1 MKIPVGV
8 SACVLGEE
16 VRYDGGHKRHRFV
29 TDELSRWFA
38 YVPVCPEVAI
48 GLGIPRP
55 TIRLVEEDGQIHVRG
70 TQDSSLDVT
79 DKMHQFADQKL
90 PTLTHLCGYV
100 VCAKSPSCG
109 MERVPVF
116 SEGNPQGE
124 KRGVG
129 LWTAR
134 LMEAMPWLPVEENGR
149 LQDIMLRE
157 NFVMRVFAL
166 HDFYQSLPEDA
177 PADAYVRF
185 HTRYKYTLMAAS
197 QQAAAELG
205 RLIASVGTSAGPQFW
220 RAYRQGFMDAL
231 KTVVTR
237 RQHTNVLMHL
247 QGYFKKVLP
256 GEEKAEL
263 TRLIHAYRNGEA
275 PLMAVLS
282 VIRHLLV
289 RHPQSYL
296 ADQHYLNPYPADLKL
311 RVEL

>member
-1 MKIPVGV
+1 MIPVGV

-29 TDELSRWFA
+29 TDELSRWWT
-38 YVPVCPEVAI
+38 YVPICPEVAI

-55 TIRLVEEDGQIHVRG
+55 TIRLVEVDGQIRVRG
-70 TQDSSLDVT
+70 SQNEELDVT
-79 DKMHQFADQKL
+79 DKMHAFADEKL
-90 PTLTHLCGYV
+90 PSLKHLCGYV

-109 MERVPVF
+109 MERIPVF
-116 SEGNPQGE
+116 SHGNPQGE
-124 KRGVG
+124 KRGAG

-149 LQDIMLRE
+149 LQDLALRE

-166 HDFYQSLPEDA
+166 HDFYRALPEDA

-197 QQAAAELG
+197 QQEASRLG
-205 RLIASVGTSAGPQFW
+205 QLIASVGTQAGPEFW
-220 RAYRQGFMDAL
+220 RTYRQQFMDAL

-237 RQHTNVLMHL
+237 RQHANVLMHL
-247 QGYFKKVLP
+247 QGYFKQLLSP
-256 GEEKAEL
+256 EEKAEL
-263 TRLIHAYRNGEA
+263 TRLIHAYREGEA

-282 VIRHLLV
+282 VLRHLMV
-289 RHPQSYL
+289 RHPQPYL
-296 ADQHYLNPYPADLKL
+296 EDQHYLNPYPADLKL
-311 RVEL
+311 RVAL